1 MPSSSH
7 SGPGPVTSPV
17 EADAALMRRI
27 ATGDRDAAR
36 QLMDRALPL
45 MLAIGRRMLRDPV
58 EAEDVAQD
66 AFIRVWKA
74 AGRWKAGEAR
84 LESWMGRIATNL
96 CLDRLRKKRETA
108 MDTPPETD
116 DGSIGADDGLIASQ
130 ARENV
135 IGAISALPE
144 RQRIALELCHF
155 QGFSNIEAAE
165 KLEISVEALESLLA
179 RGRRKLKSVL
189 TPQRD
194 ELVSSLALESG
205 RASEVL

>member
-1 MPSSSH
+1 
-7 SGPGPVTSPV
+7 
-17 EADAALMRRI
+17 MRRI

-66 AFIRVWKA
+66 AFIRAWKA
-74 AGRWKAGEAR
+74 ADRWQAGEAR

-96 CLDRLRKKRETA
+96 CLDRLRKKRELA
-108 MDTPPETD
+108 MDTPPDTD
-116 DGSIGADDGLIASQ
+116 DGSVGADDGLIASQ
-130 ARENV
+130 ARDNV

-144 RQRIALELCHF
+144 RQRVALELCHF
-155 QGFSNIEAAE
+155 QGFSNIEAAA

-189 TPQRD
+189 APQRD